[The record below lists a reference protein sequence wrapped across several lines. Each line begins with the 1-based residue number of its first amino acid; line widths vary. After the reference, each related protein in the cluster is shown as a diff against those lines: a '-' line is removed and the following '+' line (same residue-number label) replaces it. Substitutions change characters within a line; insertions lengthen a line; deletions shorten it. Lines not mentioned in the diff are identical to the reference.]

1 MFKKI
6 LISIIILYFLVL
18 LQASFFVHFAI
29 GGIFPN
35 LILILIIIWNVFE
48 KPRNELGLY
57 MALSGGFFLDIFS
70 SFFIGYNILIS
81 MVLVILIKLIFRRYV
96 RVPFFE
102 KI

>member
-29 GGIFPN
+29 WGVFPD
-35 LILILIIIWNVFE
+35 LVLILIIIWNVFE
-48 KPRNELGLY
+48 KPKNYLGLY
-57 MALSGGFFLDIFS
+57 IAFIGGFFLDIFS
-70 SFFIGYNILIS
+70 SSFIGYNILIL
-81 MVLVILIKLIFRRYV
+81 MVLIILIKLIFRRYV